1 MKDSAIG
8 PHAAPGATIYR
19 PQYEIV
25 AEKIV
30 ELIHTAEMKPGDRLP
45 TEQRLGEQLGV
56 SRSVVREAVKS
67 LTATGLVVARKG
79 VGISVAGHAPLMS
92 TAGIHFSMTVDP
104 EHIQALF
111 DFRCLQ
117 DMLVARLATE
127 HITVTE
133 LRELEKHLT
142 LNRSHAAADDWE
154 AFLKS
159 DDAFHLAIAQATH
172 NPFLVETISSI
183 LSLQRWAIKIMTG
196 GAPGSLHIAC
206 EEHEAIF
213 NAIKSGQVDEAIQ
226 AAKVHVE
233 SVQMSYRREVRRRLL
248 VQDSDE
254 SIALQ
259 NS

>member
-1 MKDSAIG
+1 VKNSDIG
-8 PHAAPGATIYR
+8 SQAAPGAASYR

-79 VGISVAGHAPLMS
+79 VGISVAGQSPSMS

-142 LNRSHAAADDWE
+142 LNRSHAAAGDCD

-159 DDAFHLAIAQATH
+159 DDAFHLAIAHATH

-196 GAPGSLHIAC
+196 GAPGSLQTSF

-213 NAIKSGQVDEAIQ
+213 NAIKSGQMDEAVQ

-233 SVQMSYRREVRRRLL
+233 SVQVAYRQEVRRRLL
-248 VQDSDE
+248 VNDSDE
-254 SIALQ
+254 QRRKI
-259 NS
+259 